1 MHKGHHKQIS
11 KWNAKHPKVARKAF
25 NIGEVWNPV
34 CYHGNRLLSSFC
46 GDLVESYRKESNISD
61 KNWLR
66 FFFPSY
72 FTRKK
77 TSSLYKEKN
86 AVYYFQMSL
95 RSGDIQV
102 FKICKLAN
110 WDVK

>member
-11 KWNAKHPKVARKAF
+11 KWNAKHRKVAGKAF

-46 GDLVESYRKESNISD
+46 GDLIESYRKESNISD

-66 FFFPSY
+66 FFFHHILPEKKRVVCIRRKMP
-72 FTRKK
+72 FT
-77 TSSLYKEKN
+77 
-86 AVYYFQMSL
+86 
-95 RSGDIQV
+95 I
-102 FKICKLAN
+102 FKCLFAPEIFKFLKYAN
-110 WDVK
+110 